1 MRSMGIVT
9 IESLTGDATARTRRG
24 WEVPVVKRL
33 SFRASSK
40 KDVAPISTAPSEP
53 PLPPV
58 SFFCA
63 PKDEVGIDS
72 DNKGGFAGKSGRG
85 TDTDAK
91 AFN

>member
-1 MRSMGIVT
+1 MGIVT
-9 IESLTGDATARTRRG
+9 IESLTCGTTARTRRG
-24 WEVPVVKRL
+24 WEAPAVKTL

-58 SFFCA
+58 SFFCT
-63 PKDEVGIDS
+63 KEEVGIDS
-72 DNKGGFAGKSGRG
+72 DNKGGFAGKSGKG